1 MNAPRILFSLLS
13 VIACVAASSAPS
25 PPAVMLPVVYHGGL
39 EVADYLVS
47 EKYDGVRGRWDGHR
61 LVTRGGHTIAA
72 PAWFTAGWPTVPM
85 DGELWAGR
93 GRFEDASATV
103 RAADAGDAAW
113 RRLRFMVFDLP
124 ADPAA
129 FEQRAR
135 HIRTLLDAAGIAWLQ
150 PVVQHEVEDEAALE
164 VLFDQVVAG
173 GGEGLVLHRRGARYH
188 AGRSDD
194 LLKYKPYEDA
204 EARVVAHLPGRGKY
218 TGLLGALLVE
228 RADGLRFRIGTGFSD
243 TERAHPPPVGSV
255 VTYRYNGV
263 GRNGIP
269 RFARFL
275 RVRHLLPP
283 PDPVPDVNASP
294 GAH

>member
-72 PAWFTAGWPTVPM
+72 PAWFTADWPAVPM

-93 GRFEDASATV
+93 GRFEDASAIV

-113 RRLRFMVFDLP
+113 HRLRFMVFDLP
-124 ADPAA
+124 GDPAP

-135 HIRTLLDAAGIAWLQ
+135 RIRALLDAAGIAWLQ
-150 PVVQHEVEDEAALE
+150 PVAQHDVADEAALDA
-164 VLFDQVVAG
+164 LFHRVVDG

-204 EARVVAHLPGRGKY
+204 EARVVAHLPGKGKY
-218 TGLLGALLVE
+218 TGMLGALLVE
-228 RADGLRFRIGTGFSD
+228 RTDGLRFRIGTGFSD
-243 TERAHPPPVGSV
+243 AERAHPPPVGSV
-255 VTYRYNGV
+255 VTYRYNGA

-283 PDPVPDVNASP
+283 PDPSPDVNATP
-294 GAH
+294 RAR